1 MRPKSMEET
10 YITIENSTGAKVEF
24 DSLDLVPVGSL
35 IKKGQENWSRFF
47 VPAYQRGYRWSA
59 EQVEQLID
67 DLLEFE
73 TKKDSSDDAFYCIQP
88 LVVRPIDRGGEQ
100 YLEVIDGQQRLTTIL
115 LILQA
120 MRQIQYEEER
130 DDENSRWYFAKM
142 PPIAYEIQYETRK
155 SSLVWLKELPQTIF
169 DEDKYK
175 EFDNTNCD
183 YSHFAEVFNA
193 AYKKL
198 HLLPDYRLLK
208 DILLESTYFIWY
220 MPTATDDNDVDI
232 FDRLNAG
239 KIGLN
244 NAELVKALFLQHS
257 NISSDS
263 PTDLAILQKIAHEWD
278 EMEKQLHDDAL
289 WGFIY
294 SQQSHTLTYDSRIE
308 YLLDLLVDKT
318 AKQKESIFYTFNQY
332 LSSYREMLRNG
343 GNKDT
348 RLRFEWVV
356 KNWDNIKALFDRVCE
371 WYGERDMYHRI
382 GFIIELNPKYTL
394 KRLQGMLPQ
403 LSHSERIAKLD
414 GIIKEMVC
422 NIRSE
427 NLFHGKKEL
436 STILFLYNILLED
449 RRHNSTAR
457 FSFSDYKQV
466 RKDKGWDQEHVA
478 SSKDHEPSVTEQ
490 KEMATDVIELITGVK
505 PVEVTIQLPGN
516 SDDTTDNQTY
526 PTKQFKLADIVCVLN
541 DEENELCKTLLNIL
555 NRKED
560 DSLSSSEF
568 DDIYSRI
575 VAHFKGNA
583 DLLGQFQYNKKLEK
597 DFIWN
602 FVLLNAKTNRSY
614 GNHIFPVKRRRI
626 LNDEFEVYTP
636 VGTRNVFEKAYSRK
650 IDHIFAWTKSDALAY
665 WNNIKEVVNPYV
677 LLTDLN

>member
-1 MRPKSMEET
+1 MEEPDVK
-10 YITIENSTGAKVEF
+10 IENSTGEKAEF

-35 IKKGQENWSRFF
+35 IKKGQENWLKFF

-73 TKKDSSDDAFYCIQP
+73 TRKSISTDAFYCIQP
-88 LVVRPIDRGGEQ
+88 LVVRPIERDGVQ

-115 LILQA
+115 LILQVL
-120 MRQIQYEEER
+120 RQIQYEEDR
-130 DDENSRWYFAKM
+130 DDECSNQYFSKM
-142 PPIAYEIQYETRK
+142 PPNAFEIQYETRK
-155 SSLVWLKELPQTIF
+155 SSLEWLRKLPQTIF
-169 DEDKYK
+169 DEEKYN
-175 EFDNTNCD
+175 EFDNANCD
-183 YSHFAEVFNA
+183 YSHFAEVFKA
-193 AYKKL
+193 AYNKL
-198 HLLPDYRLLK
+198 QSLSDFRLLRN
-208 DILLESTYFIWY
+208 ILLKSTYFIWY
-220 MPTATDDNDVDI
+220 MPTECDSNNIDI

-244 NAELVKALFLQHS
+244 NAELVKALLLQHS
-257 NISSDS
+257 NIPSDS

-278 EMEKQLHDDAL
+278 EMEKRLHDDSL
-289 WGFIY
+289 WCFIY

-308 YLLDLLVDKT
+308 YLLDLLVNKT

-332 LSSYREMLRNG
+332 LGSYREMLRNG
-343 GNKDT
+343 GNKNT
-348 RLRFEWVV
+348 NLRFEWVV
-356 KNWDNIKALFDRVCE
+356 KKWDEIKALFDLICE

-382 GFIIELNPKYTL
+382 GFIIELNPDYTL
-394 KRLQGMLPQ
+394 KRLQEELPG
-403 LSHSERIAKLD
+403 LPHSDRIVKLD
-414 GIIKEMVC
+414 DIIKKTVKG
-422 NIRSE
+422 IKSE
-427 NLFHGKKEL
+427 NLFHGRKEL

-457 FSFSDYKQV
+457 FSFADYKQV

-478 SSKDHEPSVTEQ
+478 SNKDHEPSAVEQ
-490 KEMATDVIELITGVK
+490 KEMATDIIELITGSK
-505 PVEVTIQLPGN
+505 PVEVSIHN
-516 SDDTTDNQTY
+516 HADSDDSTDNQTL
-526 PTKQFKLADIVCVLN
+526 PAKQFNLADNACTLDDKEVT
-541 DEENELCKTLLNIL
+541 LCKTLLNIL
-555 NRKED
+555 NRKD
-560 DSLSSSEF
+560 DEPLSSDEF

-575 VAHFKGNA
+575 VDHFKGNT
-583 DLLGQFQYNKKLEK
+583 DLLGQFKYKDKREK

-650 IDHIFAWTKSDALAY
+650 IDNIFAWTKSDALAY
-665 WNNIKEVVNPYV
+665 WNDIKLVVKDYV
-677 LLTDLN
+677 LLTDLK